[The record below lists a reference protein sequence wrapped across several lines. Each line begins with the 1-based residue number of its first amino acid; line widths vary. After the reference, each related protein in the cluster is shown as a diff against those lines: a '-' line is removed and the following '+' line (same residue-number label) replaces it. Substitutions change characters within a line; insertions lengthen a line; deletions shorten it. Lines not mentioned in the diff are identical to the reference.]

1 MKYPENPPLECD
13 VIMKGG
19 ITSGVIYPRTVCELA
34 KSYRLRSVGGSSAGA
49 IAAAGAAAAE
59 LGRST
64 GGFDQL
70 ETLPNDITAASPAG
84 GSTLFRL
91 FQPTKATYPLY
102 RAFTAGMGK
111 SSKTLPAVFAL
122 LAGFWLWAFA
132 GAVPGIVVVVVSAF
146 GSGPACVAGM
156 AGGLILALLGLILGI
171 ALGVIKMLAGVS
183 GADFGLCTG
192 MPGAG
197 AKGAPALT
205 PWLHDRLQ
213 SMAGRAN
220 RKVLTFGD
228 LAARD
233 VELRTMTTNLTRRQP
248 MAMPW
253 TTQEYFFDPAEMRRL
268 FPEDVVKWME
278 EHPPAAAP
286 DGSAL
291 APSEIR
297 ERALLRAQAEP
308 KRPFPAPQDVPVIVA
323 TRMSLSFPLLI
334 TAVPLYAVDYSR
346 EVNREAR
353 EAADAWLAANPDRPA
368 TEGAA
373 SAPKRSFG
381 VNWFSDGGI
390 CANLPVQFFDAPL
403 PTRPTFA
410 VDLEQF
416 PPDRQKSPV
425 ESENCYLPATNSAGL
440 LRPWTAIP
448 TSGIGALG
456 AFFNQIVDTARSW
469 VDAAQLVLPGYRDRV
484 VTIYH
489 DSKEGG
495 MNLAMP
501 APIVADLADRGEAAG
516 AMLVERFVGP
526 EPKRQPAWGW
536 NNQRW
541 IRFRTAT
548 AGLDAW
554 LTKFQG
560 NYSAA
565 APGAIPYADLA
576 GPNTHAP
583 LPSYAFS
590 NVGARSAVNDHTAQ
604 LLAMAARWGSDNAM
618 LDNAPQPRP
627 VMRLV
632 PADGTP
638 TGLADHATET
648 PTDEQAVDV

>member
-1 MKYPENPPLECD
+1 MKYPENPALECD

-19 ITSGVIYPRTVCELA
+19 ITSGVIYPGAVCELA

-70 ETLPNDITAASPAG
+70 ETLPNDITADSPAG

-111 SSKTLPAVFAL
+111 SSKTLPTAFAL
-122 LAGFWLWAFA
+122 LAGFWLWACA
-132 GAVPGIVVVVVSAF
+132 GAVPGLVAVVASAW
-146 GSGPACVAGM
+146 GSGPARVAGVV
-156 AGGLILALLGLILGI
+156 AGLILALLGLVAGT
-171 ALGVIKMLAGVS
+171 AAGAVKMLAGVS
-183 GADFGLCTG
+183 GAGFGICTG

-197 AKGAPALT
+197 ATGARALT
-205 PWLHDRLQ
+205 PWLHDRFQ
-213 SMAGRAN
+213 SMAGHAN
-220 RKVLTFGD
+220 GKVLTFGD
-228 LAARD
+228 LAVRK

-253 TTQEYFFDPAEMRRL
+253 TTQEYFFDPAEMRGL

-278 EHPPAAAP
+278 EHPPAAAQ

-291 APSEIR
+291 APNEIR
-297 ERALLRAQAEP
+297 KRDLLRARAEP

-334 TAVPLYAVDYSR
+334 TAVPLYAVNYSLKR
-346 EVNREAR
+346 NREASD
-353 EAADAWLAANPDRPA
+353 AADAWLAANPDRPA
-368 TEGAA
+368 AEGAA
-373 SAPKRSFG
+373 SLPERSFD

-390 CANLPVQFFDAPL
+390 CANLPVQFFDAPV
-403 PTRPTFA
+403 PSRPTFA

-416 PPDRQKSPV
+416 PPDRHKSPV

-440 LRPWTAIP
+440 LRPWTTIP
-448 TSGIGALG
+448 TSGIGGLG
-456 AFFNQIVDTARSW
+456 AFLSQIVDTARGW
-469 VDAAQLVLPGYRDRV
+469 VDAAQLVMPGYRDRI
-484 VTIYH
+484 VTIYN
-489 DSKEGG
+489 DNNEGG
-495 MNLAMP
+495 MNLSMP
-501 APIVADLADRGEAAG
+501 APIVAALVKRGEAAG
-516 AMLVERFVGP
+516 AILVERFIGP
-526 EPKRQPAWGW
+526 EPNKEPAWGW

-548 AGLDAW
+548 AGLNAW
-554 LTKFQG
+554 LTKFQC
-560 NYSAA
+560 NYTAA
-565 APGAIPYADLA
+565 APGAVPYTNLA
-576 GPNTHAP
+576 GPNAQAL
-583 LPSYAFS
+583 LPSYAFPS
-590 NVGARSAVNDHTAQ
+590 MAARGAVNDRIGK
-604 LLAMAARWGSDNAM
+604 LLAMATTWGSDNAV

-638 TGLADHATET
+638 AESEVAASET
-648 PTDEQAVDV
+648 PADEQADEL